1 MKKQKSK
8 ANKINLNV
16 EELKQLKK
24 VLIGRRRRK
33 KTAGQY
39 KKNIPQSYKDGLS
52 AKDKSYVESINNPVI
67 SSGIT
72 NALLVRQLQQP
83 FSNRITNEPFQQQ
96 KNPALLELEN
106 KVSGLTKVG
115 GNFLTNLDTR
125 VKQLEFSSLRND
137 DIGSDIITR
146 EDDPIGIESKYL
158 TPEPDIERPKLM
170 KENTAEFNYDN
181 FGIESDNNSIVENPI
196 YETPVPRKMKNE
208 QNRQIEREKYYNLVR
223 ELKPLGYDEL
233 DKYKVNIDTT
243 TNKQTIT
250 KRIRDLEK
258 IKKELLLKK
267 AIPKKRKIRI
277 IRNNENL

>member
-39 KKNIPQSYKDGLS
+39 KKNIPQAYNDGLS
-52 AKDKSYVESINNPVI
+52 ANDKSYAESINNPVI

-125 VKQLEFSSLRND
+125 VKELEFSSLRND

-158 TPEPDIERPKLM
+158 TPEPDIERPELM
-170 KENTAEFNYDN
+170 KQKTAEFNYDN
-181 FGIESDNNSIVENPI
+181 FNSENNSIIENPI
-196 YETPVPRKMKNE
+196 YETPVPRGMKNE

-223 ELKPLGYDEL
+223 ELKPLGFEES

-258 IKKELLLKK
+258 IKKELLVKK
-267 AIPKKRKIRI
+267 AIPKKRRIRI
-277 IRNNENL
+277 IRNNDNL

>member
-39 KKNIPQSYKDGLS
+39 KKNIPQAYNDGLS
-52 AKDKSYVESINNPVI
+52 ANDKSYAESINNPII

-125 VKQLEFSSLRND
+125 VKELEFSSLRND

-158 TPEPDIERPKLM
+158 TPEPDIERPELM
-170 KENTAEFNYDN
+170 KQKTAEFNYDN
-181 FGIESDNNSIVENPI
+181 FNSENNSIIENPI
-196 YETPVPRKMKNE
+196 YETPVPRGMKNE

-223 ELKPLGYDEL
+223 ELKPLGYEEP

-250 KRIRDLEK
+250 KRIKDLEK
-258 IKKELLLKK
+258 VKKELLVKK
-267 AIPKKRKIRI
+267 AIPKKRRIRI
-277 IRNNENL
+277 IRSNENL